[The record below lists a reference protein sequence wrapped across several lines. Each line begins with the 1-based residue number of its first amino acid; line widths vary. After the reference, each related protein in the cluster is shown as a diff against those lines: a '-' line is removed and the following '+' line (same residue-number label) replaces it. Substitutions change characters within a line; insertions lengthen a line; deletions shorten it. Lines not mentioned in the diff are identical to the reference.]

1 LIRTGIVYR
10 SSLAVCA
17 DAGHALE
24 QRGIP
29 NSNGAENMRHII
41 LHYHILKNAGS
52 TFVSTL
58 RRNFGDNFATFD
70 SPRYD
75 QLLRPEALVEFVKE
89 RPNIVAISS
98 HHFFPPVPE
107 MEGIQFHEVLI
118 LRNPLDRLR
127 SMYDFFRRMQATENP
142 LTVEAKRLTLPA
154 FLELLIQIRPNLVTN
169 AQVNAIVNRGGRFP
183 DQGDADRALRFLRSV
198 AAVGVVEAFD
208 VFALSA
214 EHSLRAVFPGCDFSY
229 VPENI
234 SPRRQGDLQ
243 SRLRQLANECG
254 QDLYQKIVSLNQY
267 DTNLV
272 EAAAAESLRRS
283 REIAFSSFHVREL
296 QTRVIRQ
303 KLLSRITN
311 NQSRLQRLW
320 KRATRIISKP
330 VSSHTSIR

>member
-1 LIRTGIVYR
+1 
-10 SSLAVCA
+10 
-17 DAGHALE
+17 
-24 QRGIP
+24 
-29 NSNGAENMRHII
+29 
-41 LHYHILKNAGS
+41 
-52 TFVSTL
+52 
-58 RRNFGDNFATFD
+58 
-70 SPRYD
+70 
-75 QLLRPEALVEFVKE
+75 VEFVKE

-107 MEGIQFHEVLI
+107 IEGIQFHEVLI

-234 SPRRQGDLQ
+234 SPRRKGDLQ